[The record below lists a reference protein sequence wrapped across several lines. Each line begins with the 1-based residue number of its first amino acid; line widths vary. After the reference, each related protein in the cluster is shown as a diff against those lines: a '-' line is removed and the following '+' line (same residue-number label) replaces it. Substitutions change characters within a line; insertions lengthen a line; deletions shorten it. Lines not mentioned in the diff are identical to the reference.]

1 VAHPRTTPRVIL
13 FARYSTAF
21 TRTGAACT
29 PVTPRPRLRQCT
41 RSLAHA
47 RRPKGTRLTP
57 PVPSP
62 PFRAAMA
69 AAKEGGGTRL
79 DRLLKLLE
87 SARRFAYAVVA
98 CFV

>member
-1 VAHPRTTPRVIL
+1 
-13 FARYSTAF
+13 
-21 TRTGAACT
+21 
-29 PVTPRPRLRQCT
+29 
-41 RSLAHA
+41 
-47 RRPKGTRLTP
+47 
-57 PVPSP
+57 
-62 PFRAAMA
+62 MA